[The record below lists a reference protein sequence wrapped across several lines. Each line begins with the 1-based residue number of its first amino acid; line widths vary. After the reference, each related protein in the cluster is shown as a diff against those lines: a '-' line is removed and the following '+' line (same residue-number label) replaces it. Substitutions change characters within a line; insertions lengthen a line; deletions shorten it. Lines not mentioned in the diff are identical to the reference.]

1 MNKVLILHCSILF
14 IVSLCATWWIF
25 KKVLRIAVEKNIVD
39 NPDSRKLQR
48 VPVPLLGGIAVFFGI
63 LVALTVANV
72 LFDQTSLFSIVG
84 VMVMML
90 YIGTMDDILSLSP
103 NIRFLAQIIAVLLI
117 IYGNDISF
125 NNFYGLWG
133 LWNLPD
139 WFAVPMTVFACVG
152 IINSINLIDGVNGL
166 SSGYCIIACS
176 FFAWAYMWADDSELA
191 SLAIICLGALIPF
204 FFHNVFGNKS
214 RMFIGDGGTLLM
226 GTIMSVFVLGVLND
240 KSIFSSCVN
249 ANFGTVPFVL
259 SMLAIPVFDTIRV
272 MFVRI
277 IRGTSPFRPDKTHL
291 HHLLL
296 DLHFSHIGTTMV
308 EILANFGVVGSWYL
322 SYKLG
327 ASIDVQ
333 TYVVIGLGLL
343 ITFGFYKFARVQE
356 RRKTKVYY
364 LMTKIG
370 DLTHVE
376 DKNWFKSLTKFLD
389 RGY

>member
-63 LVALTVANV
+63 VVALTVANV

-103 NIRFLAQIIAVLLI
+103 YIRFLAQIIAVLLI
-117 IYGNDISF
+117 IYGNDICF

-133 LWNLPD
+133 IWNLPD

-176 FFAWAYMWADDSELA
+176 FFAWAYIWADDAELA

-240 KSIFSSCVN
+240 KSIFTSCVN

-322 SYKLG
+322 
-327 ASIDVQ
+327 
-333 TYVVIGLGLL
+333 
-343 ITFGFYKFARVQE
+343 
-356 RRKTKVYY
+356 
-364 LMTKIG
+364 
-370 DLTHVE
+370 
-376 DKNWFKSLTKFLD
+376 
-389 RGY
+389 

>member
-1 MNKVLILHCSILF
+1 
-14 IVSLCATWWIF
+14 
-25 KKVLRIAVEKNIVD
+25 
-39 NPDSRKLQR
+39 
-48 VPVPLLGGIAVFFGI
+48 
-63 LVALTVANV
+63 
-72 LFDQTSLFSIVG
+72 
-84 VMVMML
+84 
-90 YIGTMDDILSLSP
+90 
-103 NIRFLAQIIAVLLI
+103 
-117 IYGNDISF
+117 
-125 NNFYGLWG
+125 
-133 LWNLPD
+133 
-139 WFAVPMTVFACVG
+139 
-152 IINSINLIDGVNGL
+152 
-166 SSGYCIIACS
+166 
-176 FFAWAYMWADDSELA
+176 
-191 SLAIICLGALIPF
+191 
-204 FFHNVFGNKS
+204 
-214 RMFIGDGGTLLM
+214 MFIGDGGTLLM
-226 GTIMSVFVLGVLND
+226 GTIMSVFVLGALNNN
-240 KSIFSSCVN
+240 SLFAACVN
-249 ANFGTVPFVL
+249 ADFGIVPFVL

-277 IRGTSPFRPDKTHL
+277 IRGASPFRPDKTHL

-356 RRKTKVYY
+356 RRKTKIYY